1 MDNIK
6 IYIIQIIIVA
16 SIVQLGGLLV
26 SGKSYQKLYKLVG
39 AIFLMLTMF
48 SFPNANLK
56 QIVDNSI
63 NYSQPDEV
71 GADYISTEFTQ
82 KVSEK
87 IRNSIQSQY
96 GIESEV
102 TVTTDESYT
111 AISIHVSYDG
121 EIEPVEL
128 KQYVIDKFCT
138 QNDEVIVVGK
148 KT

>member
-6 IYIIQIIIVA
+6 TYIIQIIIVA

-48 SFPNANLK
+48 SLPKANLK
-56 QIVDNSI
+56 QIVDTSI
-63 NYSQPDEV
+63 NHSQPDEV
-71 GADYISTEFTQ
+71 ETDYISMEFTQ

-111 AISIHVSYDG
+111 AISIHVLYDG
-121 EIEPVEL
+121 EIDPVEL
-128 KQYVIDKFCT
+128 KQYVIDNFCT

>member
-48 SFPNANLK
+48 SLPKANLK

-63 NYSQPDEV
+63 NHSQLDEV
-71 GADYISTEFTQ
+71 GEDYISMEFTQ

-102 TVTTDESYT
+102 TVTTDKSYT

>member
-6 IYIIQIIIVA
+6 AYIIQIIIVA

-48 SFPNANLK
+48 SLPKANLK
-56 QIVDNSI
+56 QIVDTSI
-63 NYSQPDEV
+63 NHSQLDEV
-71 GADYISTEFTQ
+71 GEDYISMEFTQ

-102 TVTTDESYT
+102 TVTTDKSYT
-111 AISIHVSYDG
+111 AISIHVLYDG
-121 EIEPVEL
+121 EIAPVEL

>member
-6 IYIIQIIIVA
+6 AYIIQIIIVA
-16 SIVQLGGLLV
+16 SIVQSGGLLV

-56 QIVDNSI
+56 QIVGTSI

-71 GADYISTEFTQ
+71 GADYISMEFTE

-121 EIEPVEL
+121 EIDPVEL
-128 KQYVIDKFCT
+128 KQYVIDNFCT

>member
-6 IYIIQIIIVA
+6 AYIIQIIIVA

-48 SFPNANLK
+48 SLPKANLK

-63 NYSQPDEV
+63 NHSHPDEV

-111 AISIHVSYDG
+111 AISIHVLYDG
-121 EIEPVEL
+121 EIDPVEL
-128 KQYVIDKFCT
+128 KQYVIDNFCT

>member
-6 IYIIQIIIVA
+6 AYIIQIIIVA

-48 SFPNANLK
+48 SLPKANLK
-56 QIVDNSI
+56 QIVDTSI
-63 NYSQPDEV
+63 NHSQLDEV
-71 GADYISTEFTQ
+71 GADYISMEFTQ

-102 TVTTDESYT
+102 TVTTDKSYT

>member
-48 SFPNANLK
+48 SFPKANLK
-56 QIVDNSI
+56 QIVDTSI
-63 NYSQPDEV
+63 NHSQPDEV
-71 GADYISTEFTQ
+71 GEDYISMEFTQ

-102 TVTTDESYT
+102 TVTTDKSYT

-128 KQYVIDKFCT
+128 KQYVIDNFCT